1 MPGHPIY
8 PTLQLPPTWAC
19 PGAPVGVSRES
30 SSSEPNPPRRG
41 ATGALGAARRV
52 LRRQHSWVTFLPLS
66 GAGGHPLVSRPLN
79 QSRALSGCSRA
90 RGTSCVGLKSTL
102 LPLLARTAGACCGR
116 RLLAGPVKPQARTS
130 WPGAHAPPWEPERL
144 GVHIPDR
151 HHKVSRPQPSI
162 PESLH
167 LPHLHPGV
175 FHPRFSAPLPS
186 KQGSLYPCR
195 AS

>member
-1 MPGHPIY
+1 MPGHPIS
-8 PTLQLPPTWAC
+8 PTLQLSPTWAC

-30 SSSEPNPPRRG
+30 SSSEPNPPRPEQPEPWEPREG
-41 ATGALGAARRV
+41 C
-52 LRRQHSWVTFLPLS
+52 S
-66 GAGGHPLVSRPLN
+66 GASTHGSHSCHSRGQAGTRWFPAPLN

-90 RGTSCVGLKSTL
+90 RGTSCVRLRSTL
-102 LPLLARTAGACCGR
+102 LPLLARPAGACCGR

-167 LPHLHPGV
+167 LPHLHPGA